1 MKPTMS
7 LGAVSLALL
16 ALTTG
21 CAQISDTTTSIGN
34 KLGIQNHE
42 GAAAVGGGLMG
53 CAGGAAIAF
62 VAGKNA
68 LAGCAIGG
76 VAGAAVSAFT
86 AYQQD
91 LDNARK
97 TVADL
102 QADKVNASVTEKTV
116 TVTDKNVVG
125 QPETKKVQA
134 VDHVSVDLPK
144 ANFDARSPEITTI
157 ITKVGK
163 LAAGS
168 HTAETI
174 DVYARTEADR
184 QYIAKVLD
192 TAIAGSKAT
201 YRLHP
206 GKVARLVVTP
216 IPDVTAAR

>member
-1 MKPTMS
+1 MKPTTS
-7 LGAVSLALL
+7 LGAVALAML

-21 CAQISDTTTSIGN
+21 CAQISDTTSSIGN
-34 KLGIQNHE
+34 KLGLQNHE
-42 GAAAVGGGLMG
+42 GAAAVGGGIVG

-68 LAGCAIGG
+68 IAGCAIGG
-76 VAGAAVSAFT
+76 VAGAALSAFA

-97 TVADL
+97 AVAEL
-102 QADKVNASVTEKTV
+102 QADRVHASITEKTI
-116 TVTDKNVVG
+116 TVTDKNIVG

-134 VDHVSVDLPK
+134 VDHVNVDLPK
-144 ANFDARSPEITTI
+144 ANFEARSPEIATI

-168 HTAETI
+168 HTPETI
-174 DVYARTEADR
+174 DVYARTPADR
-184 QYIAKVLD
+184 LYIAQVLNP
-192 TAIAGSKAT
+192 AIAGSKAT

-206 GKVARLVVTP
+206 GKVARLVLTP